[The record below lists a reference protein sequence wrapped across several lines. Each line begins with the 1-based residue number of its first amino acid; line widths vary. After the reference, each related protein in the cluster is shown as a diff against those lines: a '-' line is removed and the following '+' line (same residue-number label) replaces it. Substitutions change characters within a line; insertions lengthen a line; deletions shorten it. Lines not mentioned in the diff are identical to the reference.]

1 MLFSQ
6 EEVWELD
13 RQEIA
18 KEARQ
23 AGRQEGRRE
32 GRKEGRQEG
41 RKEGIDLIGELMRK
55 LEPLG
60 RISELIAATADST
73 KLSALAQEF
82 GLKS

>member
-1 MLFSQ
+1 M
-6 EEVWELD
+6 D

-23 AGRQEGRRE
+23 AGRQEGR
-32 GRKEGRQEG
+32 
-41 RKEGIDLIGELMRK
+41 KEGIDLLGELMRK

-60 RISELIAATADST
+60 RINGLIAATADSAQ
-73 KLSALAQEF
+73 LSALAQEF